1 MIGMAGIMSGAMR
14 APLTGAIFAAELTGR
29 FDALPAVIAASGF
42 AYAISVL
49 CMRRSILTEKIARR
63 GRHILQ
69 EYTVD
74 PLDLQ
79 QAGQLMTPDPAT
91 LPAAMTENGR
101 ASCRVRVG
109 TKG

>member
-74 PLDLQ
+74 PLDLKS
-79 QAGQLMTPDPAT
+79 
-91 LPAAMTENGR
+91 EE
-101 ASCRVRVG
+101 SRVG
-109 TKG
+109 KECVSTCRSRGSPYP

>member
-29 FDALPAVIAASGF
+29 FDALPAVNAASGF
-42 AYAISVL
+42 AYAVSVL

-69 EYTVD
+69 ETTVESLD
-74 PLDLQ
+74 PQ
-79 QAGQLMTPDPAT
+79 QEGQMMKPDQESLTADMTGSDY
-91 LPAAMTENGR
+91 
-101 ASCRVRVG
+101 
-109 TKG
+109 